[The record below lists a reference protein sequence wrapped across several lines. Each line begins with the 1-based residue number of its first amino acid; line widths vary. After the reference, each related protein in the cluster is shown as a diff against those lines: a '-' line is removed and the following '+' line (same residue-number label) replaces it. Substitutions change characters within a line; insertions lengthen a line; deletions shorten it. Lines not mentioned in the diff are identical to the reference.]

1 LDHCVV
7 KWCRG
12 SFLLLQSNRRRS
24 MFPEPMSSSVHFP
37 SITHDTA
44 TDSGDGYTATEQIVK
59 TGTNCHFF
67 DEWTV
72 TLSKMHVSFV
82 QTH

>member
-1 LDHCVV
+1 
-7 KWCRG
+7 
-12 SFLLLQSNRRRS
+12 

-44 TDSGDGYTATEQIVK
+44 TDSGDGCTVTEQIVK

-72 TLSKMHVSFV
+72 T
-82 QTH
+82 Q